1 MPRTATSDLAARRVG
16 AEIRR
21 ARQGAGLT
29 QDEVAQRLD
38 SSAPYISNVEAG
50 RVNLTLGQLARIA
63 DALGCDFEVTLPP
76 IEFAVPAITL
86 PDSAADRDEV
96 ATGPT

>member
-21 ARQGAGLT
+21 ARQQAGLT
-29 QDEVAQRLD
+29 QGEVAERLD

-50 RVNLTLGQLARIA
+50 RVNLTLGQLARVA
-63 DALGCDFEVTLPP
+63 DALGCDMEVMLPR
-76 IEFAVPAITL
+76 IEFPVPDITL
-86 PDSAADRDEV
+86 PDSPPV
-96 ATGPT
+96 ATK